1 MTAFPSLRFLSL
13 EYSGL
18 GGRLFANE
26 LPNLPQL
33 EVLRLSGNHF
43 NGTLPMEGFC
53 ELKNL
58 HELDLS
64 YNMFDGN
71 VPECFN
77 KLTSLRVFDV
87 SSNRFTG
94 ILLSSLID
102 NLTSLEYVDFSN
114 NIFESSFSF
123 SSLSAHKKLEVF
135 KLESENYKC
144 EVETEEP
151 KGWIPMSQLKI
162 LVLSKCNIR
171 RPIESVVPGFLLHQ
185 HKLRVLDLSHNSLD
199 GQFPYW
205 LIKNNTN
212 LEVLILRNNSFQGLI
227 HMALYKNANTRWLD
241 MSGNHML
248 GEVPKGL
255 FGVTEVRL
263 SNNILHGEVLRNSSL
278 GSTEILH
285 LDNNCFTGNIGNS
298 TKENSFLT
306 ILDISDNHFTGTIPR
321 WTSCEE

>member
-1 MTAFPSLRFLSL
+1 MG
-13 EYSGL
+13 Y
-18 GGRLFANE
+18 
-26 LPNLPQL
+26 
-33 EVLRLSGNHF
+33 
-43 NGTLPMEGFC
+43 GFC

-185 HKLRVLDLSHNSLD
+185 HKLRMVGYVWKSHVRYYPGDIQKFIPRVEYLNFSSNAFNGVIPSVICDLSELQVLDLS
-199 GQFPYW
+199 
-205 LIKNNTN
+205 NNKF
-212 LEVLILRNNSFQGLI
+212 S
-227 HMALYKNANTRWLD
+227 
-241 MSGNHML
+241 

>member
-1 MTAFPSLRFLSL
+1 MG
-13 EYSGL
+13 Y
-18 GGRLFANE
+18 
-26 LPNLPQL
+26 
-33 EVLRLSGNHF
+33 
-43 NGTLPMEGFC
+43 GFC